1 MDFTFFYFDKLFLV
15 QSSGNQ
21 KETNKKSKKSGNDLA
36 KNIKKEPKIT
46 KPQEPKTGNDLDDD
60 EPTVQADVNMVN
72 ALTGTPFEDDEL
84 LFAVPVIAPY
94 NTLSNYK

>member
-1 MDFTFFYFDKLFLV
+1 MYLIWFWQSV
-15 QSSGNQ
+15 IQSSGNQ
-21 KETNKKSKKSGNDLA
+21 KETNKKSKKSGNDQP
-36 KNIKKEPKIT
+36 KNIKREPRIPKPEEPKDA
-46 KPQEPKTGNDLDDD
+46 NDLDDD

-72 ALTGTPFEDDEL
+72 ALTGTPFDDDEL